1 MARVRPFTTPSST
14 GMYWLAAVSLVE
26 CRGPRRKADFTGRL
40 KKTGSTGGTGCI
52 DSRQRRQ
59 HV

>member
-1 MARVRPFTTPSST
+1 
-14 GMYWLAAVSLVE
+14 MYWLAAVSLVE